1 MKILVTGAAGFV
13 GAHLIKELQT
23 DKNNE
28 IYGAVY
34 NGTSDLSSSL
44 RVDHI
49 LAGDLTN
56 YDFALDLVQKT
67 QPDLI
72 YHLAAISVVGGSE
85 ANALKILE
93 ANTAISFNMLEA
105 TRVNTPSAKFIAICS
120 ANGYG
125 AVKQGDLP
133 IKETAPFRPLN
144 PYAVSKVTQE
154 MLALQYH
161 LSYGMNVI
169 ILRPFNHTGIGQ
181 TTDFVIPALAKQ
193 FVSVERGETTMIE
206 VGNLDTTRDFTDVRD
221 MVKAYVMAST
231 KCESGEAYNI
241 GTGQGHT
248 IKEIIDIFQKV
259 SGITPTL
266 SEKSSLTRSS
276 DVPVLIADI
285 AKFTAATGWAP
296 QVSLETTIS
305 DILNYYRL
313 GYQKGLS

>member
-1 MKILVTGAAGFV
+1 
-13 GAHLIKELQT
+13 
-23 DKNNE
+23 
-28 IYGAVY
+28 
-34 NGTSDLSSSL
+34 
-44 RVDHI
+44 
-49 LAGDLTN
+49 
-56 YDFALDLVQKT
+56 
-67 QPDLI
+67 
-72 YHLAAISVVGGSE
+72 
-85 ANALKILE
+85 
-93 ANTAISFNMLEA
+93 
-105 TRVNTPSAKFIAICS
+105 
-120 ANGYG
+120 
-125 AVKQGDLP
+125 
-133 IKETAPFRPLN
+133 
-144 PYAVSKVTQE
+144 
-154 MLALQYH
+154 
-161 LSYGMNVI
+161 
-169 ILRPFNHTGIGQ
+169 
-181 TTDFVIPALAKQ
+181 
-193 FVSVERGETTMIE
+193 MIE